1 MAKRSKAKRKSAPPA
16 RAASRRTAKR
26 PAAKPPAAKRRA
38 AKQPPAK
45 RPAAKP
51 PAAKRRAAKLPPA
64 KRPAV
69 KRPAAGDFDV
79 VVQVGKGLVSV
90 LFRPTNGHYLFR
102 IVANA
107 NAKPRSSAKPGAD
120 VELQSGTPGSSDR
133 YAEADVADMAMALAS
148 AAVADVL
155 V

>member
-45 RPAAKP
+45 RPA
-51 PAAKRRAAKLPPA
+51 
-64 KRPAV
+64 V
-69 KRPAAGDFDV
+69 KRPAASDFDV

-120 VELQSGTPGSSDR
+120 VELQSSTPGPSDR
-133 YAEADVADMAMALAS
+133 YAEADVADMALALAS